1 MEGNHASPIDTCFIR
16 TLRHLSAHIV
26 IPLPQHRG
34 PVPPIRRPFDI
45 VHIAQTQFP
54 DDPRPRK
61 EVLAAT
67 ELGLRV
73 AVIALQDGLDPR
85 PVGHHGRAVVVRL
98 PGERRRGSLGKYV
111 VEYTD
116 FLVRAH
122 ALMRRDPRFS
132 RARIVHVHTLP
143 DFLVAAARPARRNGA
158 RVVLDMHEIFPE
170 FTRTKFPGAL
180 GRIGAPVARAVERW
194 SRRQA
199 DVILTVNRSIERLL
213 GARRSLPDER
223 LVVIHNLTHP
233 ADFGPPRL
241 TDGVTTGPVRLA
253 YHGTITRLYGLDL
266 AVQAV
271 AVARQLGSDVEL
283 DIYGRGPM
291 VPELEAL
298 IDRLALA
305 GRVRLM
311 GSVSHLVLRSRLPGY
326 DAGLLPTRLDLMT
339 QYSLSTKLL
348 EYVHFGIPLIA
359 ARIPAYLEYFP
370 PEAAWYFEPNDAE
383 AAGRAIAAFASATP
397 AERVARARA
406 AQDATRDLSWER
418 EAETLKRIYE
428 ELLRKGRG
436 GESQALPTRRAR
448 N

>member
-1 MEGNHASPIDTCFIR
+1 
-16 TLRHLSAHIV
+16 
-26 IPLPQHRG
+26 
-34 PVPPIRRPFDI
+34 VPPIRRPFDV

-111 VEYTD
+111 LEYTD

-143 DFLVAAARPARRNGA
+143 DFLVAAARPARRQGA

-170 FTRTKFPGAL
+170 FTRTKFPGLL
-180 GRIGAPVARAVERW
+180 GRIGEPVARAIERW

-199 DVILTVNRSIERLL
+199 DVVLTVNRSIERLL
-213 GARRSLPDER
+213 GARRSRPDER
-223 LVVIHNLTHP
+223 LVVIHNLTDP
-233 ADFGPPRL
+233 ADFGPRQL
-241 TDGVTTGPVRLA
+241 TEAAATGPVRLV

-266 AVQAV
+266 AVRAV
-271 AVARQLGSDVEL
+271 ATARRLGADVEL

-291 VPELEAL
+291 VPEVQDLIEAL
-298 IDRLALA
+298 ELREE
-305 GRVRLM
+305 VRLM
-311 GSVSHLVLRSRLPGY
+311 GSVSHVVLRDRLPSY
-326 DAGLLPTRLDLMT
+326 HAGLLPTRLDRMT

-359 ARIPAYLEYFP
+359 ARIPAYGEYFP
-370 PEAAWYFEPNDAE
+370 ATAAWYFEPNDAD
-383 AAGRAIAAFASATP
+383 AAAQAIAAFAAAPAT
-397 AERVARARA
+397 ERVARARA
-406 AQDATRDLSWER
+406 AQQAISELTWER
-418 EAETLKRIYE
+418 EADKLKKIYE
-428 ELLRKGRG
+428 ELLQESGRRAG
-436 GESQALPTRRAR
+436 GTAARPRAR

>member
-1 MEGNHASPIDTCFIR
+1 M
-16 TLRHLSAHIV
+16 
-26 IPLPQHRG
+26 
-34 PVPPIRRPFDI
+34 PPIRRPFDI

-111 VEYTD
+111 MEYTD

-158 RVVLDMHEIFPE
+158 RVILDMHEIFPE
-170 FTRTKFPGAL
+170 FTRTKFPGLVGRL
-180 GRIGAPVARAVERW
+180 GEPLARAIERW

-199 DVILTVNRSIERLL
+199 DVVLTVNRSIERLL
-213 GARRSLPDER
+213 GARRSRPDEP
-223 LVVIHNLTHP
+223 LVVIHNLTDP
-233 ADFGPPRL
+233 ADFGPPGL
-241 TDGVTTGPVRLA
+241 TDGVVSGPVRLA

-266 AVQAV
+266 AVRAV
-271 AVARQLGSDVEL
+271 ATARGLGADVEL

-291 VPELEAL
+291 VPEIEGL
-298 IDRLALA
+298 IDRFALA
-305 GRVRLM
+305 GKVRLM
-311 GSVSHLVLRSRLPGY
+311 GSVSHVVLRERLPGY
-326 DAGLLPTRLDLMT
+326 DGGLLPTRLDRMT

-370 PEAAWYFEPNDAE
+370 ADAAWYFEPNDAD
-383 AAGRAIAAFASATP
+383 AAGRAIVAFAASAP
-397 AERVARARA
+397 AERIARARR
-406 AQDATRDLSWER
+406 AQQATSDLSWES
-418 EAETLKRIYE
+418 EADTLKGIYR
-428 ELLRKGRG
+428 ELLEGKNRR
-436 GESQALPTRRAR
+436 SARNDHPTDRAQAPATPRAR

>member
-1 MEGNHASPIDTCFIR
+1 M
-16 TLRHLSAHIV
+16 
-26 IPLPQHRG
+26 
-34 PVPPIRRPFDI
+34 PPIRRPFDI

-73 AVIALQDGLDPR
+73 AVIALRDGLDPR

-111 VEYTD
+111 LEYTD

-122 ALMRRDPRFS
+122 ALVRRDPRFS

-143 DFLVAAARPARRNGA
+143 DFLVAAARPARRHGA

-170 FTRTKFPGAL
+170 FTRTKFPGL
-180 GRIGAPVARAVERW
+180 VGRIGEPVARAIERW

-199 DVILTVNRSIERLL
+199 DVVLTVNRSIERLL
-213 GARRSLPDER
+213 GARRSRPDER
-223 LVVIHNLTHP
+223 LVVVHNLTDP

-241 TDGVTTGPVRLA
+241 TDGMATPPIRLA

-266 AVQAV
+266 AVRAV
-271 AVARQLGSDVEL
+271 AAARRLGADVEL

-291 VPELEAL
+291 VPEIQSLIEAL
-298 IDRLALA
+298 GL
-305 GRVRLM
+305 GGTVRLM
-311 GSVSHLVLRSRLPGY
+311 GSVSHVVLRDRLPAY
-326 DAGLLPTRLDLMT
+326 HAGLLPTRLDRMT

-359 ARIPAYLEYFP
+359 ARIPAYVEYFP
-370 PEAAWYFEPNDAE
+370 ATAAWYFEPNDAD
-383 AAGRAIAAFASATP
+383 AAAQVIAAFAAAP
-397 AERVARARA
+397 AAERIARARA
-406 AQDATRDLSWER
+406 AQEAMRDLSWER
-418 EAETLKRIYE
+418 EAQKLKEIYE
-428 ELLRKGRG
+428 ELLKDTGPRASETPAR
-436 GESQALPTRRAR
+436 PRAR
-448 N
+448 S

>member
-1 MEGNHASPIDTCFIR
+1 M
-16 TLRHLSAHIV
+16 
-26 IPLPQHRG
+26 
-34 PVPPIRRPFDI
+34 PPIRRPFDI

-122 ALMRRDPRFS
+122 ALVRRDPRFS
-132 RARIVHVHTLP
+132 RARVVHVHTLP
-143 DFLVAAARPARRNGA
+143 DFLVAAARPARRHGA

-170 FTRTKFPGAL
+170 FTRTKFPGL
-180 GRIGAPVARAVERW
+180 VGRIGEPVARAIEGW

-199 DVILTVNRSIERLL
+199 DVVLTVNRSIERLL
-213 GARRSLPDER
+213 RARRSRPDER
-223 LVVIHNLTHP
+223 LVVLHNLTDP

-241 TDGVTTGPVRLA
+241 TNGVAAGPVRLV

-266 AVQAV
+266 AVRAV
-271 AVARQLGSDVEL
+271 AAARRLGADAEL
-283 DIYGRGPM
+283 DIYGRGPT
-291 VPELEAL
+291 VAEVQELIEAL
-298 IDRLALA
+298 GLA
-305 GRVRLM
+305 GKVRLM
-311 GSVSHLVLRSRLPGY
+311 GTVSHVVLRDRLPGY
-326 DAGLLPTRLDLMT
+326 HAGLLPTRLDLMT

-348 EYVHFGIPLIA
+348 EYVHLGIPLIA
-359 ARIPAYLEYFP
+359 ARIPAYAEYFP
-370 PEAAWYFEPNDAE
+370 PTAAWYFEANDAD
-383 AAGRAIAAFASATP
+383 AAAHAIAAFAAAP
-397 AERVARARA
+397 AEERVARARA
-406 AQDATRDLSWER
+406 AQHAMRDLTWER
-418 EAETLKRIYE
+418 ESQTLKEIYE
-428 ELLRKGRG
+428 ELLQDTG
-436 GESQALPTRRAR
+436 RRATEAR
-448 N
+448 PRPHARS